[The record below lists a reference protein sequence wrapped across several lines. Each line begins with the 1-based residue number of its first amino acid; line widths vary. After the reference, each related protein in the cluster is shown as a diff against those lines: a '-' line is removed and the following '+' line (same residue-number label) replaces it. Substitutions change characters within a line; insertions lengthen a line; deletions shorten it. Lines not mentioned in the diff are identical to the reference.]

1 MKKFRFPDKD
11 GVIEVDDKTIGG
23 SHACNVLLN
32 NGAVEAKAQP
42 KPRKKATKAKK
53 K

>member
-11 GVIEVDDKTIGG
+11 GVIEVDDKSAGG

-32 NGAVEAKAQP
+32 NGAVEAKPQP
-42 KPRKKATKAKK
+42 KKATKAKK

>member
-11 GVIEVDDKTIGG
+11 GVIEVDDKTLGG

-32 NGAVEAKAQP
+32 NGAVEAKPQS
-42 KPRKKATKAKK
+42 KPRKASKAKK